1 MDEIIRMAF
10 NQRRKKIR
18 NSLKELFIP
27 EMIVECGIDPNQRAE
42 NLSVDDYIKLS
53 EIKGSY

>member
-1 MDEIIRMAF
+1 MLQEL
-10 NQRRKKIR
+10 QKIR

-27 EMIVECGIDPNQRAE
+27 EMILECGIDPNQRAK

-53 EIKGSY
+53 EIERSI